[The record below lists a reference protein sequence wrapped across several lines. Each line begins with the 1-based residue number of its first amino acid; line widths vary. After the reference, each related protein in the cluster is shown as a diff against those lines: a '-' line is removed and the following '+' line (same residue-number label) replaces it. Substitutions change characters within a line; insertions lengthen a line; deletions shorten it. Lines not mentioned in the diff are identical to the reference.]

1 MNGQERAEENFLA
14 FRTWVETK
22 TDADFREML
31 TLGRLNRSEICREC
45 DFSRSV
51 LIQNP
56 RIKEALRNL
65 ERELRVRGVLP
76 ALPSSDVLPL
86 RAKGQLQT
94 ANDTERLKR
103 LEAEN
108 AGLRAELT
116 EVRQR
121 LKHFQGLEALLAET
135 GRLAR

>member
-14 FRTWVETK
+14 FRVWLATK
-22 TDADFREML
+22 TDADFREMV
-31 TLGRLNRSEICREC
+31 TQGRLNRGEICREC
-45 DFSRSV
+45 DFGRSV
-51 LIQNP
+51 LLQNP
-56 RIKEALRNL
+56 RIKEALNEL
-65 ERELRVRGVLP
+65 EEELRARGVLP
-76 ALPSSDVLPL
+76 ALTTSEVVPL
-86 RAKGQLQT
+86 RAKGQLQAAT
-94 ANDTERLKR
+94 DTERLKR

-121 LKHFQGLEALLAET
+121 LKRFEALEALLAET

>member
-14 FRTWVETK
+14 FRVWLATK
-22 TDADFREML
+22 TDADFREMV
-31 TLGRLNRSEICREC
+31 TQGRLNRGEICREC
-45 DFSRSV
+45 DFGRSV
-51 LIQNP
+51 LLQNP
-56 RIKEALRNL
+56 RIKEALNEL
-65 ERELRVRGVLP
+65 EEELRARGVLP
-76 ALPSSDVLPL
+76 ALTTSEVVPL
-86 RAKGQLQT
+86 RAKGQLQAAT
-94 ANDTERLKR
+94 DAERLKR

-121 LKHFQGLEALLAET
+121 LKRFEALEALLAET

>member
-14 FRTWVETK
+14 FRKWVATK
-22 TDADFREML
+22 ADADFREMV
-31 TLGRLNRSEICREC
+31 THGRLSRGEICREC
-45 DFSRSV
+45 DFGRSV
-51 LIQNP
+51 LLQNP
-56 RIKEALRNL
+56 RIKEALSEL
-65 ERELRVRGVLP
+65 EQELRVRGVLP
-76 ALPSSDVLPL
+76 ALPSREVLPL
-86 RAKGQLQT
+86 RAKGQLQSAT
-94 ANDTERLKR
+94 DAERLKR

-121 LKHFQGLEALLAET
+121 LKHFEALEALLAES